1 MSADTPDPV
10 LPPVLSQARQWV
22 ERALS
27 PGDLA
32 VDATV
37 GNGRD
42 TAFLADRVGPTGLV
56 IGFDVQQS
64 ALDAASTRLGDLGLA
79 DRVRLVRSGHERLA
93 EVVAESAPDRRPRA
107 VMFNLGY
114 RPGGDRA
121 IITRP
126 ETTLPALGAALDLT
140 LPGGV
145 LVVVCYPGHEGG
157 ADETEAVL
165 EWARDIPTKRAAVVV
180 HQIWNARRAPC
191 LIGIEP
197 RRDRNS

>member
-1 MSADTPDPV
+1 MPPEPV
-10 LPPVLSQARQWV
+10 LPPVLSQAHRWV

-32 VDATV
+32 IDATV

-64 ALDAASTRLGDLGLA
+64 ALAAASARLVELGLS
-79 DRVRLVRSGHERLA
+79 DRVRLVRSGHERMAEIASGLA
-93 EVVAESAPDRRPRA
+93 PGRRPKT
-107 VMFNLGY
+107 VVFNLGY

-126 ETTLPALGAALDLT
+126 ETTLQALGAALDLT

-145 LVVVCYPGHEGG
+145 VAVVCYPGHEGG
-157 ADETEAVL
+157 AVERDAVL
-165 EWARDIPTKRAAVVV
+165 DWARTIPTTRAAVVV
-180 HQIWNARRAPC
+180 HQVWNARLAPC
-191 LIGIEP
+191 LVGISPHETKP
-197 RRDRNS
+197 RP